1 MAKGWARIAV
11 ASNES
16 EAGMMRGLLEDAE
29 IPVLVQGYGIGD
41 SGYSSGPMSVMV
53 PKKEH
58 EEARQLLE
66 DTIGL
71 GEGTT

>member
-1 MAKGWARIAV
+1 MSAGWSRVAI

-41 SGYSSGPMSVMV
+41 SGYSSGPQSVMV
-53 PKKEH
+53 PN
-58 EEARQLLE
+58 EEQEKARQILE
-66 DTIGL
+66 DTTGL
-71 GEGTT
+71 GGGIT